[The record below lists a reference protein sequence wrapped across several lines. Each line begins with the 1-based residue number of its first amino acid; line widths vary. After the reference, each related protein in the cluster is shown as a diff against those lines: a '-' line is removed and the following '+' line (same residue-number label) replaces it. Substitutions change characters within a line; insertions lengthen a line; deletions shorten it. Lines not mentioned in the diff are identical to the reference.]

1 MEQDDPDEAYILL
14 DECVS
19 GSSGVSRMMSTS
31 SARPSPGNTLA
42 GRYTAAMPTD
52 YRSPDSPGDS
62 KTLEDSL
69 PQSYMLVQS
78 PAGGLNIQRS
88 MDAVLE
94 DSPFPS
100 RPEIDD
106 DTDSGIW
113 DNHSVSRATDME
125 FTGHSKS
132 RDDDVAPALPAK
144 KNSLDVE
151 YDVPVFG
158 PVHGSAAHSA
168 ANPMYT
174 SPVAPP
180 PPQPHMAVPGR
191 MHRYV
196 NSAPM
201 PVRSQGPK
209 AHG

>member
-19 GSSGVSRMMSTS
+19 GSSGVSSMMSLS
-31 SARPSPGNTLA
+31 SATPSPGNTLA
-42 GRYTAAMPTD
+42 GRYTAPMPVD
-52 YRSPDSPGDS
+52 YMNLDISGDS
-62 KTLEDSL
+62 KTLDDSS
-69 PQSYMLVQS
+69 PHYVYAQS
-78 PAGGLNIQRS
+78 PAGGLNSRRS
-88 MDAVLE
+88 MDAVSE
-94 DSPFPS
+94 DSPFSS

-106 DTDSGIW
+106 DTDGRRR
-113 DNHSVSRATDME
+113 NNYSVSHATDME
-125 FTGHSKS
+125 FMGRSKS
-132 RDDDVAPALPAK
+132 RDEEVAPALPAK

-151 YDVPVFG
+151 YDIPVFG
-158 PVHGSAAHSA
+158 PVHGYAAHSA
-168 ANPMYT
+168 TNPMYC
-174 SPVAPP
+174 SPAAPP

-196 NSAPM
+196 NSAPT